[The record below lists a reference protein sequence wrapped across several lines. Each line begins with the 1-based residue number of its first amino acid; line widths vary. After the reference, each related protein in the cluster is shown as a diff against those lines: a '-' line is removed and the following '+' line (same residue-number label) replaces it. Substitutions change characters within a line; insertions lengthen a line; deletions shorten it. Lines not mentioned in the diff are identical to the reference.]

1 MYAVSAEPPLR
12 NWSCPP
18 VFKIVK
24 FLVLIVVQINQK
36 NNYPHL
42 QFLSDHPLN
51 QHARNQAAP
60 LQLTQDLDE
69 QINATVVART
79 LK

>member
-1 MYAVSAEPPLR
+1 MSAVNAEPPLR
-12 NWSCPP
+12 NWSCP
-18 VFKIVK
+18 VVLKILK
-24 FLVLIVVQINQK
+24 FLALTVVQMNQK
-36 NNYPHL
+36 SNCLHL
-42 QFLSDHPLN
+42 QFQSAPPLN
-51 QHARNQAAP
+51 LHVRSQAAP